1 MTVITAT
8 DLNAFVT
15 NDLASVIADKELVT
29 RSHQLSFQFKDFF
42 DTTAE
47 SLRQRRF
54 VVPRSCFVE
63 TVFAYGYDYPSPYN
77 TMTVDITGD
86 GALVNWPINMSHTF
100 SSTTQNFNRT
110 LFNNASTKYRDR
122 GFRVLPQGSTVTLT
136 VSTTRVSG
144 GSNTNILTVGL
155 VLRQFYGR

>member
-15 NDLASVIADKELVT
+15 NDLASVIADKELAT

-63 TVFAYGYDYPSPYN
+63 SVYAYGYNYASSG
-77 TMTVDITGD
+77 TMTVNITGD
-86 GALVNWPINMSHTF
+86 GALSNWPIEISDTF
-100 SSTTQNFNRT
+100 SSTSNFSRNW
-110 LFNNASTKYRDR
+110 FNNATTKYRDR
-122 GFRVLPQGSTVTLT
+122 GFRVLPQGSTVTVT
-136 VSTTRVSG
+136 VSTDKVVG
-144 GSNTNILTVGL
+144 GNTLLTVGL
-155 VLRQFYGR
+155 ILRQFYGR

>member
-42 DTTAE
+42 DTTTE

-63 TVFAYGYDYPSPYN
+63 SVYAYGYNYASPG
-77 TMTVDITGD
+77 TMTVNITGD
-86 GALVNWPINMSHTF
+86 GALNNWPIEISDTF
-100 SSTTQNFNRT
+100 SSTSNFSRT
-110 LFNNASTKYRDR
+110 WFNNATTKYRDR
-122 GFRVLPQGSTVTLT
+122 GFRVLPQGSTVTVT
-136 VSTTRVSG
+136 VSTDKVAG
-144 GSNTNILTVGL
+144 GNTLLTVGL
-155 VLRQFYGR
+155 ILRQFYGR